1 MAACSVIAILATQA
15 SGATGSAAGPLAPLN
30 QARELTASPRVA
42 PEKCPDA
49 RNGLRYYVGRYKY
62 WRARAQRGSAVLVT
76 HSGSCV
82 RVRHLAELWRGK
94 ARGARHSY
102 LKWSYEYEWRRW
114 LPRLWVAIGMCET
127 QLNWQHNSGTYQGAF
142 GFWYGT
148 WDSYKPRGAPS
159 EAYLASPR
167 EQYQAALNVAAR
179 VGLNA
184 WGCYSHG
191 GYRYH
196 L

>member
-1 MAACSVIAILATQA
+1 MAVCSVIAILATQA
-15 SGATGSAAGPLAPLN
+15 SGATGSAARPLAPHI
-30 QARELTASPRVA
+30 QARESTASPRVA
-42 PEKCPDA
+42 PEKCPSA
-49 RNGLRYYVGRYKY
+49 KRAVRYYQRRLSFWRSKMGAPQPRFSPPRAGGCPRYL
-62 WRARAQRGSAVLVT
+62 AAILQR
-76 HSGSCV
+76 
-82 RVRHLAELWRGK
+82 K
-94 ARGARHSY
+94 ARVAHKTY
-102 LKWSYEYEWRRW
+102 EKWSYQWEWRRW
-114 LPRLWVAIGMCET
+114 LPRLWYAIGMCET

-148 WDSYKPRGAPS
+148 WDSYKPHGAPS
-159 EAYLASPR
+159 EAYLATPR

-179 VGLNA
+179 VGLGA